1 MLTKKEKEDYRK
13 AGKCFS
19 YGQTGH
25 QSFECPNKDKGKI
38 RATTAEEEPQ
48 STKAKLH
55 QMLQEVS
62 KEDIL
67 ELLEQSD
74 NEDF

>member
-1 MLTKKEKEDYRK
+1 MLTEKEKEDYRK

-19 YGQTGH
+19 CGQTGH
-25 QSFECPNKDKGKI
+25 RSFECPNKDKGKAW
-38 RATTAEEEPQ
+38 ATIAEEEPQ
-48 STKAKLH
+48 SAKAKLR